1 MPSTSADGHDPWPAG
16 RHDDRA
22 DPVATEDGEPR
33 HGRCD
38 VDRQIGLPPSDGP
51 EVEAAGSVDQDCDV
65 EVALLDRIPDV
76 RFARPGKDRPVH
88 PADVVARLVG
98 SCLSGLDTVAEHER
112 SVTAVSAT
120 DHPVAHR
127 QLDTAEPCRQVET
140 GTRCGRHLAAGGS
153 PGRTIG
159 GVCADAPVGVPT
171 AVTGPCI
178 ACGGWAYETVS
189 ADAAGSAWPEAT
201 CIG

>member
-1 MPSTSADGHDPWPAG
+1 MPSTSADRHDPWPAG
-16 RHDDRA
+16 RRDHRA
-22 DPVATEDGEPR
+22 DAVATEDGEPG

-38 VDRQIGLPPSDGP
+38 VDRQIGLAPSDRP
-51 EVEAAGSVDQDCDV
+51 EVEAAGPVDQDCDV

-76 RFARPGKDRPVH
+76 GFAGPGKDRPVH
-88 PADVVARLVG
+88 PADVVARLVR
-98 SCLSGLDTVAEHER
+98 SRLSGLDTVAEHER

-159 GVCADAPVGVPT
+159 GVCAGAPAGMLAT
-171 AVTGPCI
+171 VTGPCI
-178 ACGGWAYETVS
+178 GCGG
-189 ADAAGSAWPEAT
+189 
-201 CIG
+201 